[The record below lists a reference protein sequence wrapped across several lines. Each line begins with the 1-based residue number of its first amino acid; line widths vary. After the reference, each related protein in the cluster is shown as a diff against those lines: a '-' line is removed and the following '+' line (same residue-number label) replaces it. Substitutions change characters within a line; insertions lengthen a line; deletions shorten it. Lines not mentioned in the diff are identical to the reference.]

1 MKQTELE
8 KTELTIGYVPLS
20 DCATLIVA
28 SEKGF
33 FKKHGL
39 DVTLSREAS
48 WANIRDKV
56 AYGVIDAALMLATM
70 PVASTL
76 GIGGWKKEM
85 VSSFVLSANGNAI
98 TISSGLY
105 EALKNIE
112 ADFDQARPVTANSLK
127 TLIEMRKAAGEP
139 MLNFAHV
146 FPTSTHNYL
155 LRYWLASAGIDPD
168 HDVKLSVIPPMQM
181 VENLEAGIID
191 GFCVGEP
198 WNQYA
203 VTRGNARVLI
213 SSYEIWNNAPDK
225 VLGMTKEWAYNHPN
239 THKALIKSLVE
250 AAQWADDVTNREQVA
265 ELLAGERF
273 IDIPIDVIRPS
284 LTGHYPYSSESA
296 AVEAPDFHLF
306 YRYAAT
312 FPWYSHMAWYISQ
325 MMRWHDM
332 PATMDVKSIIKDIYW
347 VDFYRQVFDEMGL
360 DYPLLNQKPEGVHAK
375 NWEIESKQGQLALS
389 ADLFFD
395 GQHFEIS

>member
-1 MKQTELE
+1 MKKSEPE

-56 AYGVIDAALMLATM
+56 AYGVIDCAQMLATM
-70 PVASTL
+70 PVASSL

-85 VSSFVLSANGNAI
+85 VSSLVMGANGNAI

-105 EALKNIE
+105 DALKNIE
-112 ADFDQARPVTANSLK
+112 ANFDQARPVTANSLK

-203 VTRGNARVLI
+203 VTRGNAHVLI

-239 THKALIKSLVE
+239 THKALIKALVE

-265 ELLAGERF
+265 ELLAGEEF
-273 IDIPIDVIRPS
+273 IDIPVDVIRPS
-284 LTGHYPYSSESA
+284 LTGHYFYSHQSEP
-296 AVEAPDFHLF
+296 VEVPDFHLF
-306 YRYAAT
+306 YRYAST
-312 FPWYSHMAWYISQ
+312 FPWYSHMAWYIEQ

-332 PATMDVKSIIKDIYW
+332 PTTMDVKSIIKDIYW

-360 DYPLLNQKPEGVHAK
+360 DYPLLNQKPEGRHAEK
-375 NWEIESKQGQLALS
+375 WGIESKQGQLALS

-395 GQHFEIS
+395 GQHFETS